1 MLSPCLIWLL
11 SECDPSTCF
20 CTLNVLFHPPL
31 GSASALHH
39 PPSPSIRGT
48 TRPSPSA
55 RKTTQKLCSN
65 CDSLAHSEKVA
76 ATHGKCATASEAD
89 NSRANLVSRF
99 GNNFNNSSHFYAFK
113 YGDLNWNAMLKRVFQ
128 VFISLLRASLYLWD
142 QFHSHNNWMMSCL
155 IG

>member
-39 PPSPSIRGT
+39 PPSGAPPGLHL
-48 TRPSPSA
+48 
-55 RKTTQKLCSN
+55 QLEKLLRNSN
-65 CDSLAHSEKVA
+65 SDSLTRAEKVA

-113 YGDLNWNAMLKRVFQ
+113 YGDLNWNAMLKRAFQ
-128 VFISLLRASLYLWD
+128 VFISLVRASLYLWD
-142 QFHSHNNWMMSCL
+142 QFHSHNNWMMCL
-155 IG
+155 V